1 MDHQQRQARAER
13 DRLSARAVTRPTPG
27 RAVARAATQRLGE
40 ALVHLGTRLGGASPG
55 GTAPVA
61 PARVAAGSLG
71 SAR

>member
-13 DRLSARAVTRPTPG
+13 DRLSAQAVRLPFSGSTF
-27 RAVARAATQRLGE
+27 ARAASRRLGE

-55 GTAPVA
+55 GTAPV
-61 PARVAAGSLG
+61 PSARVAAGSLG